1 MYFDSEKT
9 INTILLDKVNPY
21 LDALLRVLVSGGLG
35 YVAWLDASYL
45 PLLIVFGFLVVYTR
59 SALSSWLAAVAYYL
73 VSSADLPIAFG
84 IYFPEQNPL
93 YGYLF
98 WILSGALLGLPW
110 LLIRRLADIP
120 LFARLHDLRFALL
133 TFLGLIVSL
142 APPFGLIHWVHPG
155 LAAGMMFPGWGI
167 WALLLSFLIIAF
179 FPLAALHLKS
189 GWLFISVVVG
199 IALLFSYNNG
209 AYNSKNLL
217 IPNVYAVK
225 TDKGEFS
232 PLDGYERIQDV
243 RLASQEAISLNVP
256 LVVFPEVFVGVM
268 RPSIE
273 VLLSPIETGMRDAG
287 VTTLVGAD
295 VPISEGVYDNALV
308 GFGATKGSVYRAR
321 LPMPLNA
328 FPWLDSRQRMHF
340 TDNPVVDVAGQNI
353 FFSICY
359 ESYLLEHA
367 VVAMLFG
374 AKPDMM
380 LTSSNLWAIKDLRLA
395 RIQGLSIQM
404 MARIMG
410 IPVKWSYNR

>member
-1 MYFDSEKT
+1 MYFDGEKT
-9 INTILLDKVNPY
+9 INKMLLDKVNPY
-21 LDALLRVLVSGGLG
+21 VDVYFRILASGGLG
-35 YVAWLDASYL
+35 YVAWLDVSYL

-73 VSSADLPIAFG
+73 VSSSELPVAFS

-93 YGYLF
+93 YGYLY
-98 WILSGALLGLPW
+98 WMLSGALLGLPW
-110 LLIRRLADIP
+110 LLVRRLADIP
-120 LFARLHDLRFALL
+120 FFARLHDLRFALL
-133 TFLGLIVSL
+133 TFLGLVISL

-155 LAAGMMFPGWGI
+155 LSAGMMFPGWGV
-167 WALLLSFLIIAF
+167 WALILSFLIIAF
-179 FPLAALHLKS
+179 FPLVALHLKK
-189 GWLFISVVVG
+189 GWLFISIVAGV
-199 IALLFSYNNG
+199 ALLFSYNNN
-209 AYNSKNLL
+209 AYNSEGPL

-232 PLDGYERIQDV
+232 PLDGYERIMDV
-243 RLASQEAISLNVP
+243 RSISQKAIPFKVP
-256 LVVFPEVFVGVM
+256 IVLFPEVFVGVM
-268 RPSIE
+268 RPSIGA
-273 VLLSPIETGMRDAG
+273 LLSPLDADMKDAG

-295 VPISEGVYDNALV
+295 VPVSEGVYDNSLV
-308 GFGATKGSVYRAR
+308 GFGATEGVVYRAR
-321 LPMPLNA
+321 VPMPLNA

-340 TDNPVVDVAGQNI
+340 TENPVVEVAGQNV

-367 VVAMLFG
+367 VEAMLFG

-380 LTSSNLWAIKDLRLA
+380 LASSNLWAIKDLRLA
-395 RIQGLSIQM
+395 RIQSLSIQM